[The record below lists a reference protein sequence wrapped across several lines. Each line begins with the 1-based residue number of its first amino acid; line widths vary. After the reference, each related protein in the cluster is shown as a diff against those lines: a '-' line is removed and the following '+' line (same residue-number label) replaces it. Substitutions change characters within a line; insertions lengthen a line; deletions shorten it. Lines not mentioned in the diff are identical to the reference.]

1 MSDKILRR
9 SDVMRK
15 ISLSERQIR
24 NLEADGKFPKRF
36 LIAEGGRA
44 VGWSENEVDEYIR
57 ERIELREQCQQHP
70 GMTGAPAK
78 AAA

>member
-9 SDVMRK
+9 SDIMRK

-57 ERIELREQCQQHP
+57 ERIELREQCQKP
-70 GMTGAPAK
+70 PA
-78 AAA
+78 